1 MVNVYVLSKYFVNDG
16 HDPIMVSTDYLAVKE
31 LFDKYL
37 KDLKVGCG
45 LHIAQ
50 YKLDEEYSVD
60 NQPKFINWVVKN
72 PDVEGRLNDIQS

>member
-37 KDLKVGCG
+37 KDF
-45 LHIAQ
+45 
-50 YKLDEEYSVD
+50 KLDEEYSVD

>member
-37 KDLKVGCG
+37 KDYIKS